1 MRRAGQPWEWV
12 PFVNEI
18 FSPPSI
24 EGGSQNRHHPRGRL
38 PDVHFRSTQAP
49 APAPFRPSSAA
60 AINIGCVLKDRYLI
74 ESRLG
79 GAVFK
84 ATDRFQR
91 DAAKRCVAIK
101 VVQGSGASGLGRL
114 SQLRRGFHRAQSL
127 CHETILKVYELDQV
141 ADITFLTMEFV
152 EGRLLSDMIK
162 LYAPRHIPLPDAW
175 RIIKRLS
182 AGLAYLHSRGVVH
195 GNLSPQN
202 VMVTRAGDVRML
214 DFGASRTCEGRR
226 SRMEASEGGGA
237 AKFTPAYC
245 GWEVLD
251 GRPADPRDDIY
262 SLACIAYELLTGAH
276 PFRRRQADRVR
287 HRRPALER
295 PLALSRRQWRT
306 LRAGLS
312 WDRECRPL
320 SAGEWFAGL
329 EAAPAP
335 TKGLPAGPLLL
346 VGHTRENRPLPTW
359 IVLPIICV
367 LVGLSILSAIHE
379 RSPAID
385 SRADNSGG
393 AVSAAL
399 NPVADPDA
407 SPAAPPAEA
416 ASPNPPV
423 SVARAQRAEAGGAST
438 TIGNILLPERTY
450 NVQPRQVFV
459 EVRVRRAAKSTG
471 DVRFSW
477 WTEPA
482 SARAG
487 TDFVAQG
494 PVTESIAK
502 GTRTA
507 SLFVKVLPN
516 DARKQSKSF
525 YVDVAD
531 LSDTSTP
538 PPIARIAVVLPMAR

>member
-1 MRRAGQPWEWV
+1 
-12 PFVNEI
+12 
-18 FSPPSI
+18 
-24 EGGSQNRHHPRGRL
+24 
-38 PDVHFRSTQAP
+38 
-49 APAPFRPSSAA
+49 
-60 AINIGCVLKDRYLI
+60 VLKDRYLL

-101 VVQGSGASGLGRL
+101 IVQESGARGLGRL

-127 CHETILKVYELDQV
+127 GHETIVKVYELDQV
-141 ADITFLTMEFV
+141 GDIGFLTMEFV
-152 EGRLLSDMIK
+152 EGRLLSEVIK

-175 RIIKRLS
+175 RIIKSLS
-182 AGLAYLHSRGVVH
+182 AGLAYLHSRSVVH

-214 DFGASRTCEGRR
+214 GFGASRTCEGRR
-226 SRMEASEGGGA
+226 SRMEASEGDGA
-237 AKFTPAYC
+237 VKFTPAYS

-276 PFRRRQADRVR
+276 PFRRRQADRVG

-295 PLALSRRQWRT
+295 PMALSRRQWRT

-312 WDRECRPL
+312 WERECRPL

-329 EAAPAP
+329 EAAPP
-335 TKGLPAGPLLL
+335 STKGLPVGPLLL

-359 IVLPIICV
+359 IVLPIICLLVALSV
-367 LVGLSILSAIHE
+367 LSSIHE

-385 SRADNSGG
+385 SHADNANG
-393 AVSAAL
+393 AVSPEARSHAGFAAL

-407 SPAAPPAEA
+407 LPPAEA
-416 ASPNPPV
+416 ASPTPPV
-423 SVARAQRAEAGGAST
+423 AVARAQRAEGGGAST
-438 TIGNILLPERTY
+438 SMGNILLPERTY
-450 NVQPRQVFV
+450 NVLPRQDFA
-459 EVRVRRAAKSTG
+459 EVRVRRAVKSEG

-494 PVTESIAK
+494 AVTETIAK
-502 GTRTA
+502 GMHTA

-516 DARKQSKSF
+516 DARKQSRLF
-525 YVDVAD
+525 YIDVSD
-531 LSDTSTP
+531 LSDTSAP
-538 PPIARIAVVLPMAR
+538 PSIARIAVVLPAH